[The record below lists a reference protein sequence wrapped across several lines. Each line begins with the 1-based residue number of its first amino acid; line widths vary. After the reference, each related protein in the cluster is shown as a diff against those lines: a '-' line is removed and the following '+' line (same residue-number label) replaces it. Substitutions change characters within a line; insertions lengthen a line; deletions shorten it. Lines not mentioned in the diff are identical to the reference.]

1 MLVVP
6 RGLTGDRRTFRRS
19 EVAVEEAS
27 DQPGGDAHIYAL
39 TDEAAYLQ
47 TDDDEKPAVIAAPT
61 PDLAQFKCW
70 FCRKSYQQV
79 ENLFGAEYPVR
90 DPHDFGN
97 ETLIFICNECVTR
110 FAESLAQERPK
121 APRTP

>member
-1 MLVVP
+1 
-6 RGLTGDRRTFRRS
+6 
-19 EVAVEEAS
+19 VEEAH

-47 TDDDEKPAVIAAPT
+47 TDDDEKPAIIPEPP
-61 PDLAQFKCW
+61 PDPAQFKCW
-70 FCRKSYQQV
+70 FCRKPHQQV
-79 ENLFGAEYPVR
+79 HTLFGAEYPVR
-90 DPHDFGN
+90 DPNNFAN

-110 FAESLAQERPK
+110 FAESLAQEGPK